1 MSSLL
6 IKTRNSRINL
16 ATCWWGLPGSGPVLP
31 PRLPGRSSKRPWIF
45 SQNPASRAEARRQ
58 KVKRIV
64 DPHFDYQEMAKRSLG
79 PTWGKLN
86 AGQRQEFVQLFAQ
99 LLEASYSDKIE
110 KYAQRVKIDYTGE
123 ILDGEYAE
131 VRTVVVRANDRI
143 PLNYRLLN
151 EGGTWKVYD
160 VVIEGVSLVSNYRS
174 QFSRIIHESSYA
186 ELVRRLQDQGVRI
199 NAGPDE
205 AHSPPER
212 RKRAPVVIPPVC
224 RRFRT
229 RGLT

>member
-1 MSSLL
+1 MIGLL
-6 IKTRNSRINL
+6 IRSAIVGL
-16 ATCWWGLPGSGPVLP
+16 ALQLLVGAAGAWAGPPTETVKQVIEQALDA
-31 PRLPGRSSKRPWIF
+31 LKEPGRS
-45 SQNPASRAEARRQ
+45 EARRQ

-79 PTWGKLN
+79 PAWGKLSP
-86 AGQRQEFVQLFAQ
+86 GQRQEFVALFAQ

-123 ILDGEYAE
+123 ITSGDSVE
-131 VRTVVVRANDRI
+131 VRTVVVKANDRI
-143 PLNYRLLN
+143 PLNYRLMN

-186 ELVRRLQDQGVRI
+186 ELVKRLKTKVS
-199 NAGPDE
+199 E
-205 AHSPPER
+205 LS
-212 RKRAPVVIPPVC
+212 
-224 RRFRT
+224 RT
-229 RGLT
+229 G

>member
-6 IKTRNSRINL
+6 IKSVVL
-16 ATCWWGLPGSGPVLP
+16 GLTLQLLVGAGGVWAGPPTEIARQVIEKALDI
-31 PRLPGRSSKRPWIF
+31 L
-45 SQNPASRAEARRQ
+45 QNPSYHGEARRQ
-58 KVKRIV
+58 MVKRLV
-64 DPHFDYQEMAKRSLG
+64 DPYFDYQEMAKRSLG

-123 ILDGEYAE
+123 ILDGDYAE

-151 EGGTWKVYD
+151 EGGDWKVYD

-186 ELVRRLQDQGVRI
+186 ELLRRLKTKVS
-199 NAGPDE
+199 E
-205 AHSPPER
+205 LT
-212 RKRAPVVIPPVC
+212 
-224 RRFRT
+224 RT
-229 RGLT
+229 G